1 MSVNG
6 VMIEVEGL
14 SKVYP
19 MGFAKVHAL
28 REVNLRVSRG
38 EFVALMGPS
47 GSGKSTMMHL
57 LGCLDTPSSGRYTLE
72 GRDVGKLS
80 NDERAIVRNERIGFV
95 FQTFN
100 LLPRLN
106 ALDNVALPLLY
117 RGRVEDVVQRAHAV
131 LSRVG
136 LANRADH
143 RPTELSGGERQRV
156 AIARALIG
164 DPAII
169 LADEPTG
176 NLDSATGQEI
186 MQLLVE
192 LNREGRTIIIVT
204 HDAEIAAF
212 AKRSVHMRDG
222 RIVAGEK

>member
-1 MSVNG
+1 MSASQIV
-6 VMIEVEGL
+6 IEAAGL
-14 SKVYP
+14 SKVYQ
-19 MGFAKVHAL
+19 MGSAKVHAL
-28 REVNLRVSRG
+28 REVDLRVGRG

-72 GRDVGKLS
+72 DRDVGKLS
-80 NDERAIVRNERIGFV
+80 NDERAIVRNERIGFI

-100 LLPRLN
+100 LMPRLN

-117 RGRVEDVVQRAHAV
+117 RGHVEDVMQRAYAV
-131 LSRVG
+131 LNRVG
-136 LANRADH
+136 LAQRADH

-176 NLDSATGQEI
+176 NLDTTTGHEI
-186 MQLLVE
+186 MQLLIE
-192 LNREGRTIIIVT
+192 LNREGRTIIVVT

-212 AKRSVHMRDG
+212 ARRSIHMRDG
-222 RIVAGEK
+222 KIIDQ